1 MMLRRK
7 TLRIGI
13 KVDRILERVGIYAV
27 PVAWRWNRAKTRNHA
42 VRHEVAVV
50 QTTFVQGVQSVIQM
64 QVLGLSVL
72 LLLLLL
78 LEDLQ
83 VILSLLAERSAANG
97 SRRIR

>member
-50 QTTFVQGVQSVIQM
+50 QTTFVQRVQSVIQM
-64 QVLGLSVL
+64 QVLGLSV